1 MTEQRAWV
9 WLQEEVKLKPEKALT
24 LLRTFG
30 SAQGI
35 LEAEPARLKAA
46 AALSI
51 GQTAAL
57 RRRSFKRTDEILR
70 LCKAQNIRILTLH
83 DADYPQRLRNIFDPP
98 LVLYVRG
105 RLPDLN
111 RLPAITV
118 VGPREASPYGVDV
131 ARQIGWQL
139 SQAGTVVVSGM
150 AKGIDSA
157 AHRGALLGG
166 TPTVAVFGTAIDV
179 CYPKENVQL
188 MRDILQNGCL
198 ISEYPPGAVTGRS
211 HFPRRNR
218 IMSGLSL
225 GTVVAEAPA
234 KSGSLITA
242 EFAAEQGRDVFAVPG
257 SIRAKDS
264 EGANKLIQSGA
275 KLVTCGADILE
286 EYQHLFPQTLNLE
299 QLRQRKPEQ
308 TPDSFVPIAA
318 VLDRKPP
325 EKPSQPPAAPA
336 APEPRDPVHRAI
348 LEALKGGK
356 RQADELA
363 AATGLSASQVLTAL
377 TMLELNR
384 SVRQLPGQYYE
395 LNESCL

>member
-1 MTEQRAWV
+1 MQDASSWV
-9 WLQEEVKLKPEKALT
+9 WLQEEVKLKPEKALA

-30 SAQGI
+30 SAEAI
-35 LEAEPARLKAA
+35 AKAEPVRLKTA
-46 AALSI
+46 AALSFREL
-51 GQTAAL
+51 AAL
-57 RRRSFKRTDEILR
+57 RKKAGRRTEEILR
-70 LCKAQNIRILTLH
+70 QCKANNIRILTLY
-83 DADYPQRLRNIFDPP
+83 DPDYPQRLRNIFDPP
-98 LVLYVRG
+98 LVLYIRG

-111 RLPAITV
+111 KLPSITV

-139 SQAGTVVVSGM
+139 STAGTVVVSGM

-179 CYPKENVQL
+179 CYPRENVQL

-286 EYQHLFPQTLNLE
+286 EYRHLYPQTLDLE
-299 QLRQRKPEQ
+299 TLREKRPAK

-318 VLDRKPP
+318 VLERKPP
-325 EKPSQPPAAPA
+325 KQATEAPQPARKPVAGDETQAA
-336 APEPRDPVHRAI
+336 V
-348 LEALKGGK
+348 LKALAGGK

-363 AATGLSASQVLTAL
+363 ALTGLPASKVLTAL
-377 TMLELNR
+377 TMLELTGAI
-384 SVRQLPGQYYE
+384 RQLPGQYYE
-395 LNESCL
+395 LN

>member
-1 MTEQRAWV
+1 MGDLRYWI
-9 WLQEEVKLKPEKALT
+9 WLQEEVRLKPEKALA
-24 LLRTFG
+24 LLRAFG
-30 SAQGI
+30 SA
-35 LEAEPARLKAA
+35 EAIFRAELSRIKAVVT
-46 AALSI
+46 LSVRE
-51 GQTAAL
+51 TAAIRL
-57 RRRSFKRTDEILR
+57 HSTRRSEEIIR
-70 LCKAQNIRILTLH
+70 LCKGQNIRILTLY
-83 DADYPQRLRNIFDPP
+83 DPDYPQRLGNIFDPP

-111 RLPAITV
+111 NAPCITV
-118 VGPREASPYGVDV
+118 VGPREASPYGTDV
-131 ARQIGWQL
+131 ARQIAWQL
-139 SQAGTVVVSGM
+139 SSAGTIVVSGM

-198 ISEYPPGAVTGRS
+198 ISESPPGAVTGRG

-218 IMSGLSL
+218 IMAGLSL

-286 EYQHLFPQTLNLE
+286 EYRHLYPKTLDLEALREQKPQPA
-299 QLRQRKPEQ
+299 PEN
-308 TPDSFVPIAA
+308 FVPLAA
-318 VLDRKPP
+318 VLDRIP
-325 EKPSQPPAAPA
+325 EKPAPQAPA
-336 APEPRDPVHRAI
+336 PAPAPADGSDPQQTVLA
-348 LEALKGGK
+348 ALGADKC
-356 RQADELA
+356 QADQLA
-363 AATGLSASQVLTAL
+363 QRTGLTMSQVLTAL
-377 TMLELNR
+377 TMLEL
-384 SVRQLPGQYYE
+384 SGKVRQLPGQYYE
-395 LNESCL
+395 VD

>member
-1 MTEQRAWV
+1 MGDLRYWV
-9 WLQEEVKLKPEKALT
+9 WLQEEVKLKPEKARA
-24 LLRTFG
+24 LLRAFG
-30 SAQGI
+30 SVEAVAG
-35 LEAEPARLKAA
+35 AEPPRLKAVVP
-46 AALSI
+46 LSI
-51 GQTAAL
+51 KELAAL
-57 RRRSFKRTDEILR
+57 RRKPGRRTEEVLR
-70 LCKAQNIRILTLH
+70 LCKAQNIRILPLH
-83 DADYPQRLRNIFDPP
+83 DPDYPQRLGNIFDPP
-98 LVLYVRG
+98 LVLYIRG

-111 RLPAITV
+111 GLPAITV
-118 VGPREASPYGVDV
+118 VGPREASPYGMDV

-139 SQAGTVVVSGM
+139 SAAGTIVVSGM

-211 HFPRRNR
+211 SFPRRNR
-218 IMSGLSL
+218 IMAGLSL

-242 EFAAEQGRDVFAVPG
+242 EHAAEQGRDVFAVPG

-286 EYQHLFPQTLNLE
+286 EYRHLYPQTLDLE
-299 QLRQRKPEQ
+299 ALREQKPQSAPEG
-308 TPDSFVPIAA
+308 FVPLAA
-318 VLDRKPP
+318 VLDRKP
-325 EKPSQPPAAPA
+325 EKPVAAPQA
-336 APEPRDPVHRAI
+336 VPAGEETP
-348 LEALKGGK
+348 
-356 RQADELA
+356 RQAVMTALGTARRQPDELA
-363 AATGLSASQVLTAL
+363 ALTGLDMSQVLTAL
-377 TMLELNR
+377 TMLELTGE
-384 SVRQLPGQYYE
+384 VRQLPGQYYE
-395 LNESCL
+395 RN

>member
-1 MTEQRAWV
+1 MRDVGSWI
-9 WLQEEVKLKPEKALT
+9 WLQEEVKLKPEKALA
-24 LLRTFG
+24 LLEAFG
-30 SAQGI
+30 SAEAI
-35 LEAEPARLKAA
+35 YKAEPARLKAA
-46 AALSI
+46 ASLSMRDL
-51 GQTAAL
+51 AAL
-57 RRRSFKRTDEILR
+57 RKKTRKRTEEIIR
-70 LCKAQNIRILTLH
+70 QCAAQNIRILTLY
-83 DADYPQRLRNIFDPP
+83 DTDYPQRLRNIFDPP

-105 RLPDLN
+105 RLPDFN
-111 RLPAITV
+111 GRPAITV

-139 SQAGTVVVSGM
+139 STAGTIVVSGM

-166 TPTVAVFGTAIDV
+166 TPTAAVFGTAIDV
-179 CYPKENVQL
+179 CYPRENVQL

-225 GTVVAEAPA
+225 GTVVAEAPI

-264 EGANKLIQSGA
+264 EGANRLIQSGA

-286 EYQHLFPQTLNLE
+286 EYRHLYPQTLDIE
-299 QLRQRKPEQ
+299 ALREKRPEK
-308 TPDSFVPIAA
+308 TPDSFVPISA

-325 EKPSQPPAAPA
+325 KPATRPAVSGGRPKPGDESQ
-336 APEPRDPVHRAI
+336 RAVLTA
-348 LEALKGGK
+348 LEGGK

-363 AATGLSASQVLTAL
+363 RLTGLGASQVLTAL
-377 TMLELNR
+377 TMLELTGY
-384 SVRQLPGQYYE
+384 VRQLPGQYYE
-395 LNESCL
+395 LNEPVN